1 MANIVGNVE
10 GSDRVIYIGTTENI
24 CVICGDEV
32 PEGRECCLSC
42 EGAILGEYVEI
53 KDNGAKRI
61 NRM

>member
-24 CVICGDEV
+24 CVICGDEI

-42 EGAILGEYVEI
+42 ERAILGEYVESR
-53 KDNGAKRI
+53 DN
-61 NRM
+61 